1 VDRPEVVPSP
11 SLLFPLRAKI
21 NKIGTAFPQNI
32 TITTFNT
39 SSPFWQKTEDTAT
52 TGYLPNGYFF

>member
-21 NKIGTAFPQNI
+21 NEIGTTCPQNI
-32 TITTFNT
+32 TIISLDT
-39 SSPFWQKTEDTAT
+39 SSPFWQKTKDTAT
-52 TGYLPNGYFF
+52 IGYLPNGYFF